1 MSAKSPRQHLDV
13 HQAVTAKIINS
24 IEAGAGPFQLP
35 WIQTTG
41 AALGRPTN
49 VETHAPYNGV
59 NVLVL
64 WIEALARNYASSQWG
79 TFLQWR
85 SRGAQVRKGETA
97 TLIVFYKPLARD
109 QRPATDVG
117 EEVEPRMVIRAS
129 HVFNACQV
137 DGFEG
142 AEAPQPCSGAARLA
156 DVEGFVQAT
165 GARVLE
171 GGSMAA
177 YDPRA
182 DQICIPPASAF
193 VGSPTSSPTESY
205 YATLCHE
212 LVHWS
217 GAKHRLARDLT
228 GRFGS
233 QAYAMEELIAE
244 LGAAFLCADLGIAPQ
259 PRADHAAY
267 IQSWLE
273 VLKADKRAIFTA
285 ASKASQAAGWL
296 EKSGRALR
304 RAVHCSAVN
313 HVLRPVA
320 CNEIGVFLLACRPGD
335 VEAQEQRFL
344 AQPQGARVVAG
355 QRKIVAHAYQPHLL
369 AGRVRFD
376 DDEVSGAGRRAS
388 SAQGRKR

>member
-1 MSAKSPRQHLDV
+1 MSAKSPRRRLDV
-13 HQAVTAKIINS
+13 HQAVTAKIIDA

-35 WIQTTG
+35 WIQPTG
-41 AALGRPTN
+41 AALERPTN
-49 VETHAPYNGV
+49 IETRAAYNGI
-59 NVLVL
+59 NALVL
-64 WIEALARNYASSQWG
+64 WIEALARGYASSLWG
-79 TFLQWR
+79 TFRQWR

-97 TLIVFYKPLARD
+97 SLIVFYRPLVRD
-109 QRPATDVG
+109 PHPATDEDEG
-117 EEVEPRMVIRAS
+117 GQPRLVIRAS

-137 DGFEG
+137 DGFE
-142 AEAPQPCSGAARLA
+142 ATEAREPCAGAARPAAL
-156 DVEGFVQAT
+156 EGFVKAT

-171 GGSMAA
+171 GGLMAA
-177 YDPRA
+177 YDPKA

-193 VGSPTSSPTESY
+193 VGTATSSPTESY

-244 LGAAFLCADLGIAPQ
+244 LGAAFLCADLGVTPQ

-285 ASKASQAAGWL
+285 ASKASQAAEWL
-296 EKSGRALR
+296 ENR
-304 RAVHCSAVN
+304 
-313 HVLRPVA
+313 
-320 CNEIGVFLLACRPGD
+320 
-335 VEAQEQRFL
+335 
-344 AQPQGARVVAG
+344 GA
-355 QRKIVAHAYQPHLL
+355 P
-369 AGRVRFD
+369 
-376 DDEVSGAGRRAS
+376 
-388 SAQGRKR
+388 